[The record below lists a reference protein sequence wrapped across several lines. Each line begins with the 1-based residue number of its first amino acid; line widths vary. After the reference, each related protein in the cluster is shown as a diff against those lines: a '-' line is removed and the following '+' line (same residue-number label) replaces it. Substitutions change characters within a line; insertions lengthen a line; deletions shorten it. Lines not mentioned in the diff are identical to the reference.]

1 MKSYEDIAE
10 RVFEKGDEILK
21 ARQKRAALIKKTSFV
36 LSEICAVVLICFS
49 VWKIGDMEITP
60 DCNFPDKII
69 TESESTADFSAPVS
83 TSENNKN
90 DVDTPETDTVSETD
104 MNPTIFQTES
114 SPADTILNTPV
125 SNKIETE
132 TSISAA
138 ENQPYQTEQIQT
150 PLQTSVSAAE
160 TKPQQTIQIQ
170 TTFQTGLKT
179 TEIPIQTT
187 VCTTVQ
193 TEDEGSYYMKKLAAF
208 CTSAIVIASQA
219 NPIIGNAEYKL
230 DETRFNP
237 GEKAIFAQMDSGE
250 LNVDIDGNGTI
261 DVMDGYTL
269 FRYVH
274 SRWMSDITYTDEEIK
289 KLPVNELPD
298 SIFHEDHMNKV
309 KDVFQIDVDDITKE
323 RIEAIADYNADGT
336 VNMEDVWQLIRYLI
350 VSKKVTRES
359 LEPTYYDPDYYNPD
373 CEYFMFKRENNFN
386 FGPVYNF
393 LTVLDRQMNYLL
405 AKYDMVAEMCETDN
419 EDWAIDLDFNG
430 NGQLDVGDIYVF
442 RVYHDI
448 ENSEDNHGYISDEEW
463 DRCERA
469 MLHYPCL
476 HTVMDNF
483 RQETQEDGS
492 VINYWEDKIPD
503 KGNDGHYFM
512 RYLSY
517 YIVAHTELQPEYFTD
532 EYYAETYGDNYYRP
546 EKWWACH
553 IVQQAAERM
562 GIKPDSNAWIKYNTD
577 DLNELFI
584 SYCRDVEN
592 GARPAPDVNMD
603 GEVDLYDY
611 FTVNTYLEELIAS
624 KTAETSVLPVEIWNN
639 IETNFDINGNG
650 TTKDIYD
657 ILMVQMYVTKYE
669 KKIDNF
675 DEIYADYKANLG
687 LTSTV
692 EVEGVGYENN
702 VKILADI
709 ESKTISGDANCD
721 GKVEI
726 ADATLILQYLT
737 NKDEYQ
743 LKAQGMINADC
754 CNTGDGVTAQDAL
767 AIQMLDAGDIKA
779 LPTTIK

>member
-21 ARQKRAALIKKTSFV
+21 ARQKRAALIKKTSFI

-83 TSENNKN
+83 TSENNKD

-104 MNPTIFQTES
+104 MNPTIFQTGS

-125 SNKIETE
+125 SNKIDTE

-138 ENQPYQTEQIQT
+138 ENRPDQTEQIQT
-150 PLQTSVSAAE
+150 PLQTAVSAAE

-193 TEDEGSYYMKKLAAF
+193 TEDEGSDYMKKLAAF

-230 DETRFNP
+230 DESRFWP
-237 GEKAIFAQMDSGE
+237 GEKAIFAQMDSGV
-250 LNVDIDGNGTI
+250 LDADINGDGTV

-269 FRYVH
+269 YRYAFY
-274 SRWMSDITYTDEEIK
+274 RQLDEEFAWRY
-289 KLPVNELPD
+289 P
-298 SIFHEDHMNKV
+298 EDTQKE
-309 KDVFQIDVDDITKE
+309 QLALIDNIYKINVDYSAKA
-323 RIEAIADYNADGT
+323 RIESIADYNADGT
-336 VNMEDVWQLIRYLI
+336 VDMEDAKKLIRYLC
-350 VSKKVTRES
+350 VSKSVTREH
-359 LEPTYYDPDYYNPD
+359 LELTYYDPEYYND
-373 CEYFMFKRENNFN
+373 ASASYSIKKENNKW
-386 FGPVYNF
+386 YNPAYKY
-393 LTVLDRQMNYLL
+393 VEALDEHLYYLQ
-405 AKYDMVAEMCETDN
+405 AKYDIVADMVEMSETDN
-419 EDWAIDLDFNG
+419 DEWAIDLDFNG

-442 RVYHDI
+442 RVYQAI
-448 ENSEDNHGYISDEEW
+448 EQKEDNHGYISDKEW
-463 DRCERA
+463 DRCNRA
-469 MLHYPCL
+469 LWRYPCEKSL
-476 HTVMDNF
+476 LSNRYVPTLVNGYYYGF
-483 RQETQEDGS
+483 
-492 VINYWEDKIPD
+492 YYPD
-503 KGNDGHYFM
+503 KGKDGHCFLQ
-512 RYLSY
+512 YLSY
-517 YIVAHTELQPEYFTD
+517 YIVSHIELKPEYLTD

-546 EKWWACH
+546 ERWWTCH
-553 IVQQAAERM
+553 IVEQAAERM

-592 GARPAPDVNMD
+592 GVRPAPDVNMD

-692 EVEGVGYENN
+692 EVEGVSYENN
-702 VKILADI
+702 IKILADI

-767 AIQMLDAGDIKA
+767 AIQMLDAGVIEA

>member
-21 ARQKRAALIKKTSFV
+21 ARQKRAALIKKTSFI

-83 TSENNKN
+83 TSENNKD

-104 MNPTIFQTES
+104 MNPTIFQTGS

-125 SNKIETE
+125 SNKIDTE
-132 TSISAA
+132 ISISAA
-138 ENQPYQTEQIQT
+138 ENRPDQTEQIQT
-150 PLQTSVSAAE
+150 PLQTAVSAAE

-193 TEDEGSYYMKKLAAF
+193 IEDEGSYYMKKLAAF

-230 DETRFNP
+230 DESRLYP

-250 LNVDIDGNGTI
+250 LDTDINGDGAV

-269 FRYVH
+269 YRYALY
-274 SRWMSDITYTDEEIK
+274 RQLDEK
-289 KLPVNELPD
+289 FAWLYP
-298 SIFHEDHMNKV
+298 EDTQKEQLA
-309 KDVFQIDVDDITKE
+309 FVDYIYKINVDAAVKE
-323 RIEAIADYNADGT
+323 RIEAIADYNGDGI
-336 VNMEDVWQLIRYLI
+336 VDMNDAEKLVRYLI
-350 VSKKVTRES
+350 TRKKVTREH
-359 LEPTYYDPDYYNPD
+359 LEIDYYDPEYFNTDSVYYYIKKETNDQYNPA
-373 CEYFMFKRENNFN
+373 YKY
-386 FGPVYNF
+386 VK
-393 LTVLDRQMNYLL
+393 VLDDHLDYLR
-405 AKYDMVAEMCETDN
+405 AKYDIIAEMCETDN
-419 EDWAIDLDFNG
+419 EEWAIDFDFNG

-442 RVYHDI
+442 IVYHSI
-448 ENSEDNHGYISDEEW
+448 EWKENNQGYISEEEW
-463 DRCERA
+463 DRCEKAFLRFPCDST
-469 MLHYPCL
+469 LLSRTFHYHVEGDDL
-476 HTVMDNF
+476 IT
-483 RQETQEDGS
+483 
-492 VINYWEDKIPD
+492 YWEPKKP
-503 KGNDGHYFM
+503 GSNDQVESFIQ
-512 RYLSY
+512 YLSY
-517 YIVAHTELQPEYFTD
+517 YIVSHTELKSEYFTE
-532 EYYAETYGDNYYRP
+532 EYYAETYGDNYYSAVKWRP
-546 EKWWACH
+546 CYA
-553 IVQQAAERM
+553 IVEQAAERM
-562 GIKPDSNAWIKYNTD
+562 GIKPDSDAWIKYNTD

-592 GARPAPDVNMD
+592 GVRPAPDVNMD

-767 AIQMLDAGDIKA
+767 AIQMLDAGVIEA

>member
-125 SNKIETE
+125 SNKIDTE

-219 NPIIGNAEYKL
+219 TPIIGNAEYKL
-230 DETRFNP
+230 DESRFNP

-269 FRYVH
+269 YRYADYRWLSEH
-274 SRWMSDITYTDEEIK
+274 SSFSEEELKQISDLYK
-289 KLPVNELPD
+289 
-298 SIFHEDHMNKV
+298 
-309 KDVFQIDVDDITKE
+309 IDVDDAVKP

-336 VNMEDVWQLIRYLI
+336 ISVEDAWQLIRYLI
-350 VSKKVTRES
+350 TRKKVTREH
-359 LEPTYYDPDYYNPD
+359 LELTYYDPEYFNTDSEFYYIKKENNERYNPAYKYVKD
-373 CEYFMFKRENNFN
+373 LNIQ
-386 FGPVYNF
+386 
-393 LTVLDRQMNYLL
+393 LDYLL
-405 AKYDMVAEMCETDN
+405 AKYDIIVEMCETDN
-419 EDWAIDLDFNG
+419 EEWAIDLDFNG

-442 RVYHDI
+442 VIYQDQKNNTGH
-448 ENSEDNHGYISDEEW
+448 ISAEEW
-463 DRCERA
+463 DRCEKALWR
-469 MLHYPCL
+469 YPCQQTL
-476 HTVMDNF
+476 I
-483 RQETQEDGS
+483 DGEF
-492 VINYWEDKIPD
+492 IPTADGGFFNYIWTPD
-503 KGNDGHYFM
+503 KDNEGLTLLQ
-512 RYLSY
+512 YLSC
-517 YIVAHTELQPEYFTD
+517 YIVSHTELKPEYFTD
-532 EYYAETYGDNYYRP
+532 EYYAETYGESYLCRYASSMVR
-546 EKWWACH
+546 
-553 IVQQAAERM
+553 QSAERM

-592 GARPAPDVNMD
+592 GVRPAPDVNMD

-675 DEIYADYKANLG
+675 DEIYADYKANHG

-692 EVEGVGYENN
+692 EVEGVSYENN

-709 ESKTISGDANCD
+709 ESKNVSGDANCD

-754 CNTGDGVTAQDAL
+754 YNTGDGVTAQDAL

>member
-21 ARQKRAALIKKTSFV
+21 ARQKRAVLIKKTSFI

-49 VWKIGDMEITP
+49 VWKIGDMQITP

-125 SNKIETE
+125 SNKIDTE

-138 ENQPYQTEQIQT
+138 ENRPDQTEQIQT
-150 PLQTSVSAAE
+150 PLQTAVSAAE

-219 NPIIGNAEYKL
+219 TPIIGNAEYKL
-230 DETRFNP
+230 DESRFWP

-250 LNVDIDGNGTI
+250 LDADINGDGTV

-269 FRYVH
+269 YRYADY
-274 SRWMSDITYTDEEIK
+274 RWFAEQSFFSEEELKTLSDLYK
-289 KLPVNELPD
+289 
-298 SIFHEDHMNKV
+298 
-309 KDVFQIDVDDITKE
+309 IDVDDAVKP
-323 RIEAIADYNADGT
+323 RIEAIADYNGDGT
-336 VNMEDVWQLIRYLI
+336 VDDDDAVKLIRYLI
-350 VSKKVTRES
+350 TRKKVTREH
-359 LEPTYYDPDYYNPD
+359 LEPTYYDPEYFNTDSAFYSIKKENNERYNPA
-373 CEYFMFKRENNFN
+373 YKY
-386 FGPVYNF
+386 VKA
-393 LTVLDRQMNYLL
+393 LDDHLDYLR
-405 AKYDMVAEMCETDN
+405 AKYDIIAEICETDN
-419 EDWAIDLDFNG
+419 EEWAIDLDFNG

-442 RVYHDI
+442 MVYYDI
-448 ENSEDNHGYISDEEW
+448 EWKENNYGAISDEEW
-463 DRCERA
+463 DRCEKAFLRFPCDSTL
-469 MLHYPCL
+469 LHR
-476 HTVMDNF
+476 TF
-483 RQETQEDGS
+483 RFNIKDDE
-492 VINYWEDKIPD
+492 VITYWEPRKPGLGDQVESFIQ
-503 KGNDGHYFM
+503 
-512 RYLSY
+512 YLSY
-517 YIVAHTELQPEYFTD
+517 YIVSHTELKPEYFTE
-532 EYYAETYGDNYYRP
+532 EYYIETYGDNYHRSTRWRP
-546 EKWWACH
+546 CEA
-553 IVQQAAERM
+553 IVEQAAERM
-562 GIKPDSNAWIKYNTD
+562 GIKPDSDAWIKYNTD

-592 GARPAPDVNMD
+592 GVRPAPDVNMD

-692 EVEGVGYENN
+692 EVEGVSYENN

>member
-21 ARQKRAALIKKTSFV
+21 ARQKRAALIKKTSFI

-90 DVDTPETDTVSETD
+90 DVDTPETD
-104 MNPTIFQTES
+104 MNPTIFQTGS

-125 SNKIETE
+125 SNKIDTE

-138 ENQPYQTEQIQT
+138 ENRPDQTEQIQT
-150 PLQTSVSAAE
+150 PLQTAVSAAE

-179 TEIPIQTT
+179 TEISIQTT

-219 NPIIGNAEYKL
+219 TPIIGNAEYKL
-230 DETRFNP
+230 DESRFHP
-237 GEKAIFAQMDSGE
+237 GEKAIFAQMDNGE
-250 LNVDIDGNGTI
+250 FNLDIDGNGVF
-261 DVMDGYTL
+261 DVMDGFMLYCYTRNT
-269 FRYVH
+269 FMCEPQNFY
-274 SRWMSDITYTDEEIK
+274 DF
-289 KLPVNELPD
+289 D
-298 SIFHEDHMNKV
+298 SATRNY
-309 KDVFQIDVDDITKE
+309 
-323 RIEAIADYNADGT
+323 IESIADYNGDGK
-336 VNMEDVWQLIRYLI
+336 VDLQDEDLIERYLI
-350 VSKKVTRES
+350 VSRNVNRAQ
-359 LEPTYYDPDYYNPD
+359 LDVTYYDPDFVVDEEELNPYQKNAAYSYAMALRRNMD
-373 CEYFMFKRENNFN
+373 
-386 FGPVYNF
+386 
-393 LTVLDRQMNYLL
+393 YLL
-405 AKYDMVAEMCETDN
+405 AGYYIVEEMCEDGTIN
-419 EDWAIDLDFNG
+419 LDFNG
-430 NGQLDVGDIYVF
+430 NGQLDVGDVYTLNVF
-442 RVYHDI
+442 YNLYDDQEHKLDLSKVDGVKYI
-448 ENSEDNHGYISDEEW
+448 ENIYISEEEW
-463 DRCERA
+463 NRCNA
-469 MLHYPCL
+469 AQSHYTKPN
-476 HTVMDNF
+476 DYYPIF
-483 RQETQEDGS
+483 GG
-492 VINYWEDKIPD
+492 NYCRSDAI
-503 KGNDGHYFM
+503 YYLLFYSS
-512 RYLSY
+512 RY
-517 YIVAHTELQPEYFTD
+517 IAAHTELKPEYFTD

-546 EKWWACH
+546 ERWWTHA
-553 IVQQAAERM
+553 IVQQAAEGM

-592 GARPAPDVNMD
+592 GVRPAPDVNMD

-692 EVEGVGYENN
+692 EVEGVSYENN

-767 AIQMLDAGDIKA
+767 VIQMLDAGDIKA